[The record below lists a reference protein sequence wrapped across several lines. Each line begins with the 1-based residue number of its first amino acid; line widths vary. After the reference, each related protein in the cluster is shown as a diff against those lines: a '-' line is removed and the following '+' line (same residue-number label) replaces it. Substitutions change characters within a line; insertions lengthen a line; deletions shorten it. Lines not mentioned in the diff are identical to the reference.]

1 MRRIAAALIL
11 ALAIPAGAAVAQP
24 AAQQAKAPIPAE
36 AQAAY
41 EKGTQLLSKKKWKA
55 AAKAL
60 QAAVDQAE
68 HFTDAHVNLSIAL
81 RRLGKDQVAQ
91 AMLHA
96 QKACELDFQHAHA
109 RYQRGVAYALL
120 GNEKRARNEHVWLV
134 KRALP
139 LGPELAA
146 VIESKKEDP
155 ARPLL
160 GAMGLSGH
168 LITGG
173 PPPVPGVTPEA
184 P

>member
-11 ALAIPAGAAVAQP
+11 ALAAPVGVAAAQPAGAP
-24 AAQQAKAPIPAE
+24 AAKPIPPE
-36 AQAAY
+36 AQALFDQ
-41 EKGTQLLSKKKWKA
+41 GTRLLSQNKWKA
-55 AAKAL
+55 AVKAL
-60 QAAVDQAE
+60 QGAVEKAD
-68 HFTDAHVNLSIAL
+68 HFVDAHVNLSLAL
-81 RRLGKDQVAQ
+81 RRLGTDQVPQ

-96 QKACELDFQHAHA
+96 QKACELDFNHAQA

-120 GNEKRARNEHVWLV
+120 GNAQRARNEHVWLV

-146 VIESKKEDP
+146 VIDAKKEDP
-155 ARPLL
+155 SRPLL
-160 GAMGLSGH
+160 GAAGLTGH

-173 PPPVPGVTPEA
+173 PPPVPGVTPTA